1 MLALRIRWSPVARE
15 GAERFFSEACYL
27 MELNHSGE
35 GLVVRTPAKLNLFL
49 DIGKLREDGFHP
61 IDSIFQAV
69 SLYDELEFI
78 PIPGEGIELVEE
90 GIAAGKKNIVYQAAE
105 GLLQEV
111 GGAFPSGVRITLR
124 KSIPCGAGLG
134 GGSSDAAATLIG
146 LQKLFGLQVDPQRLL
161 DLGAQLGSDVPFFF
175 SGGTARCRGR
185 GEIVTPLDDVF
196 EPAGTFHYVLV
207 CPAIEVPT
215 RDVYEA
221 FDQLQS
227 NKYMTLTTDAGVDSI
242 LRSSIVEALAND
254 ELLFNRL
261 ETVACGL
268 FAELAEVQ
276 GLLAAE
282 GFRGFLMSGSGS
294 TFFGLCDNA
303 DDAVSM
309 RDSLKGAV
317 PDGTRVLTAT
327 NIPSWSA
334 ILES

>member
-49 DIGKLREDGFHP
+49 DVGKLREDGFHP

-227 NKYMTLTTDAGVDSI
+227 DKYMTLTTDAGVDSI

-327 NIPSWSA
+327 NVPSWSA

>member
-49 DIGKLREDGFHP
+49 DVGKLREDGFHP

-221 FDQLQS
+221 FDQSQFD
-227 NKYMTLTTDAGVDSI
+227 KYMTLTTDAGVDSI

-327 NIPSWSA
+327 NVPSWSA

>member
-1 MLALRIRWSPVARE
+1 MLAFRIRWSPVARE
-15 GAERFFSEACYL
+15 GAERLFSEACYL

-49 DIGKLREDGFHP
+49 DVGKLREDGYHP

-69 SLYDELEFI
+69 SFYDELEFI
-78 PIPGEGIELVEE
+78 PIPGDDIELVEE
-90 GIAAGKKNIVYQAAE
+90 GISAGKKNIVYQAAE
-105 GLLQEV
+105 GLRQEV
-111 GGAFPSGVRITLR
+111 GGAFPSGVRIILR

-134 GGSSDAAATLIG
+134 GGSSDAAATLIA
-146 LQKLFGLQVDPQRLL
+146 LRELFGLQVAPQRLL

-185 GEIVTPLDDVF
+185 GELITPLDDVF
-196 EPAGTFHYVLV
+196 ESAGTFHYVLV

-221 FDQLQS
+221 FDQLES
-227 NKYMTLTTDAGVDSI
+227 NEDMTLTTDAGVDSI
-242 LRSSIVEALAND
+242 LRSSIVEALADD

-268 FAELAEVQ
+268 FAELAEIQ

-303 DDAVSM
+303 DEAVSM
-309 RDSLKGAV
+309 RDSLKGTV
-317 PDGTRVLTAT
+317 PDGTRVLTAV
-327 NIPSWSA
+327 NVPNWSA

>member
-1 MLALRIRWSPVARE
+1 
-15 GAERFFSEACYL
+15 
-27 MELNHSGE
+27 MELNHSGK

-49 DIGKLREDGFHP
+49 DVGKLREDGYHP

-69 SLYDELEFI
+69 SFYDELEFI

-146 LQKLFGLQVDPQRLL
+146 LRKLFGLQVDPQRLL
-161 DLGAQLGSDVPFFF
+161 ELGAQLGSDVPFFF

-221 FDQLQS
+221 FDRLQS

-242 LRSSIVEALAND
+242 LRSSIVEVLAND

-282 GFRGFLMSGSGS
+282 GFRGFLM
-294 TFFGLCDNA
+294 FFW
-303 DDAVSM
+303 SM
-309 RDSLKGAV
+309 LL
-317 PDGTRVLTAT
+317 P
-327 NIPSWSA
+327 
-334 ILES
+334 

>member
-1 MLALRIRWSPVARE
+1 MV
-15 GAERFFSEACYL
+15 
-27 MELNHSGE
+27 
-35 GLVVRTPAKLNLFL
+35 
-49 DIGKLREDGFHP
+49 ED
-61 IDSIFQAV
+61 
-69 SLYDELEFI
+69 
-78 PIPGEGIELVEE
+78 

-105 GLLQEV
+105 ILRREV
-111 GGAFPSGVRITLR
+111 GGVFPSGVRIILR

-146 LQKLFGLQVDPQRLL
+146 LRKLFGLEVASQRLL
-161 DLGAQLGSDVPFFF
+161 GLGAQLGSDVPFFF

-185 GEIVTPLDDVF
+185 GEIVTPLDDIF
-196 EPAGTFHYVLV
+196 EPPGIFHYVLV

-221 FDQLQS
+221 FDQLVS
-227 NKYMTLTTDAGVDSI
+227 NEYMTLTTSAGVDSI

-268 FAELAEVQ
+268 FAELAEIQ

-294 TFFGLCDNA
+294 TFFGS
-303 DDAVSM
+303 VSYTHL
-309 RDSLKGAV
+309 RAHE
-317 PDGTRVLTAT
+317 T
-327 NIPSWSA
+327 
-334 ILES
+334 

>member
-1 MLALRIRWSPVARE
+1 
-15 GAERFFSEACYL
+15 L

-49 DIGKLREDGFHP
+49 DVGKLREDGFHP

-221 FDQLQS
+221 FDQSQFD
-227 NKYMTLTTDAGVDSI
+227 KYMTLTTDAGVDSI

-327 NIPSWSA
+327 NVPSWSA